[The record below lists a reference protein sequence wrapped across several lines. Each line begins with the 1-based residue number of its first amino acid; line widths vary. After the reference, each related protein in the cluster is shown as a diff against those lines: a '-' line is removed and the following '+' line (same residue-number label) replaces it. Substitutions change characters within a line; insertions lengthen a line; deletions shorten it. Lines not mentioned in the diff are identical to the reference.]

1 MRNVTALA
9 AVLLVLLALPRGA
22 IAIPGGVADVD
33 GHPNVG
39 LLGFDAA
46 AEGPTPPFVLC
57 TGSVLSD
64 RAFLTAAHCITAI
77 PGVQWTV
84 TLEGGDEAHPVAT
97 PGTYPDD
104 FPFAVTVPVH
114 RAIDAVVHPDFGS
127 GLSRANDL
135 AVLLFPEGTFDVAPV
150 ELPAVGLLDRLAATG
165 QLRDAQLTLVGYGTD
180 ARLEPPQYDFLG
192 YRRTG
197 TAPVAALTTWQLRF
211 HHTLTATGAAGA
223 CYGDSGSPQFL
234 EDSNLAVS
242 LLSHGLT
249 TCRGVARGQR
259 LDTPAARS
267 FLGRFVPD

>member
-1 MRNVTALA
+1 M
-9 AVLLVLLALPRGA
+9 
-22 IAIPGGVADVD
+22 
-33 GHPNVG
+33 
-39 LLGFDAA
+39 
-46 AEGPTPPFVLC
+46 LC

-84 TLEGGDEAHPVAT
+84 TLEGGDEDRPVAT
-97 PGTYPDD
+97 PGTYPDG
-104 FPFAVTVPVH
+104 FPFAITVPVH

-135 AVLLFPEGTFDVAPV
+135 AVLLFPEGTFDIDPID
-150 ELPAVGLLDRLAATG
+150 LPAVGLLDRLAAAG

-180 ARLEPPQYDFLG
+180 ARLGPPKYDFVG

-197 TAPVAALTTWQLRF
+197 SAPVAALTTRQLRF
-211 HHTLTATGAAGA
+211 RHTLAATGAAGA

-267 FLGRFVPD
+267 FLGRFAPD

>member
-1 MRNVTALA
+1 MKNAIALS
-9 AVLLVLLALPRGA
+9 AVLLVLLAFPRGA
-22 IAIPGGVADVD
+22 IAIPGGVADLN

-39 LLGFDAA
+39 LLGFDLD
-46 AEGPTPPFVLC
+46 AEGPTPPLVLC

-84 TLEGGDEAHPVAT
+84 TLQGGDEHHPVAT
-97 PGTYPDD
+97 PGTYPDE

-114 RAIDAVVHPDFGS
+114 RAIDAIIHPDFGS

-135 AVLLFPEGTFDVAPV
+135 AVLRFPQGTFDVAPIK
-150 ELPAVGLLDRLAATG
+150 LPAVGLLDRLAAAR
-165 QLRDAQLTLVGYGTD
+165 QLRGAQLTLVGYGTD
-180 ARLEPPQYDFLG
+180 ARVEPPQYEFLG

-197 TAPVAALTTWQLRF
+197 TAPIAALTTWQLRF

-234 EDSNLAVS
+234 ENSNLAVS

-249 TCRGVARGQR
+249 TCRGIARGQR

-267 FLGRFVPD
+267 FLDRFVPD